1 MAPIEVVSRV
11 AESEARRA
19 DHFVAPNKVAGA
31 VGGGSANPSG
41 PEAPTVPAKPE
52 PPAAAAALDRA
63 AAAVAATCGFAIVA
77 GAAAGGT
84 GGGGGG
90 GAGGGELLPKP
101 MLLLASVKFCVAR
114 FLFGREGLALVS
126 GLEVLADRLRD
137 AGLLREF
144 RVVRNRFHEAMLT
157 AALRRH
163 GHRAGFAL

>member
-1 MAPIEVVSRV
+1 MAPIEAVSR
-11 AESEARRA
+11 ALDGEARRA

-31 VGGGSANPSG
+31 VGGGSARPSG
-41 PEAPTVPAKPE
+41 PEAPTVPANPE

-84 GGGGGG
+84 GGGG

-144 RVVRNRFHEAMLT
+144 RVMRNGFKKPML
-157 AALRRH
+157 APALRWQW
-163 GHRAGFAL
+163 G

>member
-1 MAPIEVVSRV
+1 MAPIEAVSR
-11 AESEARRA
+11 ALDGEARRA

-84 GGGGGG
+84 GGGGG
-90 GAGGGELLPKP
+90 AGGGELLPKP

-137 AGLLREF
+137 AGLLSEF
-144 RVVRNRFHEAMLT
+144 RVMRDSFKKPML
-157 AALRRH
+157 APALRWQW
-163 GHRAGFAL
+163 G